1 MIKDERLDIC
11 KKIQKEVS
19 NNIIQNNLIK
29 NNDKIVV
36 AVSGGPDSMCLLTVL
51 NDLKSLFKKKYN
63 INYELV
69 VAHVNHSIRPES
81 ENEKI
86 YVENVCEKLNFKKI
100 SFRLSDS
107 TMPIYNAIMEKIGW
121 KHTDKTELFMSID
134 RNPKERK
141 DLRLQSAQGKIMM
154 PEESLI
160 WVPATIIHKL
170 EGKVAEETLKKA
182 TNTKKNS
189 KYRYNKIYPIASLA
203 FMCAIIMAIVLP
215 NKSMAPINEVTDEQT
230 KISQELPKVEN
241 FKNLYAMLKA
251 RDTKRYYIDDMLSVD
266 SITNANS
273 KNETATNEVANDY
286 SKTNTQVQ
294 GVDEADIVKTD
305 GTYIYYLT
313 NEKLTIINTENA
325 SQMKEMSTI
334 KFDETFTPEEIFL
347 NNDKIIV
354 IGKRYEYDKT
364 ERKIGIDEDFLYPNY
379 MDKTYTSAKLYN
391 VKDKTNPTLER
402 TVEVEGDYLTARMIG
417 SNVYIA
423 SNKYM
428 YYAYICNTYKSTELN
443 EDDFK
448 PHYLDTATS
457 NETKSINFDCIYYIP
472 EFEDTNYLNIVA
484 FNITNNQE
492 ANVESYLGAGEEIYA
507 SKENL
512 YVTKTKYDY
521 ERKNKTSITTEIYKF
536 NLNNANCTFAK
547 AGDVPGSVLNQF
559 SMDECNGYFRIAT
572 TDSTSWNSES
582 NTNNLYVL
590 NENLETIGKI
600 EGLAK
605 GERIYSV
612 RFMGNRAYMVT
623 FVETDPLFVI
633 DLSNPTTPTVL
644 GELKIPGYSKY
655 LHPYDE
661 THLIG
666 IGEDTEVV
674 NYGYGDRVVTNG
686 MKMAM
691 FDVTDPNNPQELYN
705 VKIGEKGTYSELLY
719 NHKALLFSKEKN
731 IIAFPI
737 SITDNDYKVTFQG
750 AIVYG
755 VSLEKGFEL
764 KTKISNSATDYDR
777 YYSRNRV
784 ERIIYIKDTLF
795 TLSNGLIKAVD
806 LNTFETKG
814 SIELN

>member
-1 MIKDERLDIC
+1 MSKKDYI
-11 KKIQKEVS
+11 
-19 NNIIQNNLIK
+19 N
-29 NNDKIVV
+29 
-36 AVSGGPDSMCLLTVL
+36 AV
-51 NDLKSLFKKKYN
+51 NE
-63 INYELV
+63 IN
-69 VAHVNHSIRPES
+69 VN
-81 ENEKI
+81 
-86 YVENVCEKLNFKKI
+86 
-100 SFRLSDS
+100 
-107 TMPIYNAIMEKIGW
+107 
-121 KHTDKTELFMSID
+121 
-134 RNPKERK
+134 
-141 DLRLQSAQGKIMM
+141 
-154 PEESLI
+154 
-160 WVPATIIHKL
+160 
-170 EGKVAEETLKKA
+170 ETLKQETLRKA
-182 TNTKKNS
+182 TNTKKTP
-189 KYRYNKIYPIASLA
+189 KYRFNKVYPIASLA

-215 NKSMAPINEVTDEQT
+215 NKSIEPINEVTDEQT

-334 KFDETFTPEEIFL
+334 KFDETFTPEELFL
-347 NNDKIIV
+347 NNDKLIV
-354 IGKRYEYDKT
+354 IGTRYEYDKT
-364 ERKIGIDEDFLYPNY
+364 ERKIGIDEDYLYPNY

-391 VKDKTNPTLER
+391 VKDKINPTLER
-402 TVEVEGDYLTARMIG
+402 TVEVEGDYLTARMID
-417 SNVYIA
+417 SNVYIV

-428 YYAYICNTYKSTELN
+428 YYAYICNMYKASELN

-521 ERKNKTSITTEIYKF
+521 EKNNKTSITTEIYKF

-547 AGDVPGSVLNQF
+547 AGDVLGSVLNQF

-731 IIAFPI
+731 IIAFPV
-737 SITDNDYKVTFQG
+737 SITEDDYKVTFQG

-795 TLSNGLIKAVD
+795 TLSNVLIKAVD

-814 SIELN
+814 SIELR

>member
-1 MIKDERLDIC
+1 MSKKDYI
-11 KKIQKEVS
+11 
-19 NNIIQNNLIK
+19 N
-29 NNDKIVV
+29 
-36 AVSGGPDSMCLLTVL
+36 AVNEINVNET
-51 NDLKSLFKKKYN
+51 LK
-63 INYELV
+63 
-69 VAHVNHSIRPES
+69 
-81 ENEKI
+81 
-86 YVENVCEKLNFKKI
+86 
-100 SFRLSDS
+100 
-107 TMPIYNAIMEKIGW
+107 
-121 KHTDKTELFMSID
+121 
-134 RNPKERK
+134 
-141 DLRLQSAQGKIMM
+141 Q
-154 PEESLI
+154 
-160 WVPATIIHKL
+160 
-170 EGKVAEETLKKA
+170 ETLKKA

-391 VKDKTNPTLER
+391 VKDKINPTLER

-795 TLSNGLIKAVD
+795 TLSNALIKAVD

>member
-1 MIKDERLDIC
+1 
-11 KKIQKEVS
+11 
-19 NNIIQNNLIK
+19 
-29 NNDKIVV
+29 
-36 AVSGGPDSMCLLTVL
+36 
-51 NDLKSLFKKKYN
+51 
-63 INYELV
+63 
-69 VAHVNHSIRPES
+69 
-81 ENEKI
+81 
-86 YVENVCEKLNFKKI
+86 
-100 SFRLSDS
+100 
-107 TMPIYNAIMEKIGW
+107 
-121 KHTDKTELFMSID
+121 
-134 RNPKERK
+134 
-141 DLRLQSAQGKIMM
+141 
-154 PEESLI
+154 
-160 WVPATIIHKL
+160 
-170 EGKVAEETLKKA
+170 
-182 TNTKKNS
+182 
-189 KYRYNKIYPIASLA
+189 
-203 FMCAIIMAIVLP
+203 
-215 NKSMAPINEVTDEQT
+215 
-230 KISQELPKVEN
+230 
-241 FKNLYAMLKA
+241 MLKA

>member
-1 MIKDERLDIC
+1 MSKKDYIDAVNEIKVNE
-11 KKIQKEVS
+11 E
-19 NNIIQNNLIK
+19 
-29 NNDKIVV
+29 
-36 AVSGGPDSMCLLTVL
+36 
-51 NDLKSLFKKKYN
+51 LK
-63 INYELV
+63 
-69 VAHVNHSIRPES
+69 
-81 ENEKI
+81 
-86 YVENVCEKLNFKKI
+86 
-100 SFRLSDS
+100 
-107 TMPIYNAIMEKIGW
+107 
-121 KHTDKTELFMSID
+121 
-134 RNPKERK
+134 
-141 DLRLQSAQGKIMM
+141 Q
-154 PEESLI
+154 
-160 WVPATIIHKL
+160 
-170 EGKVAEETLKKA
+170 ETLKKV
-182 TNTKKNS
+182 TNTKKTP
-189 KYRYNKIYPIASLA
+189 KYRFNKIYPIASLA

-215 NKSMAPINEVTDEQT
+215 NKIIAPINEVKYEQA

-251 RDTKRYYIDDMLSVD
+251 RDTKRYYIEDMFSVD
-266 SITNANS
+266 SITNENS
-273 KNETATNEVANDY
+273 KNETATNEAADDY

-305 GTYIYYLT
+305 GTHIYYLA

-334 KFDETFTPEEIFL
+334 EFDETFTPEELFF

-354 IGKRYEYDKT
+354 IGTRFEYD
-364 ERKIGIDEDFLYPNY
+364 EREKKIGIDDDYLYPNY
-379 MDKTYTSAKLYN
+379 MDKTYTSAKIYN

-402 TVEVEGDYLTARMIG
+402 TVEVEGSYLTARMID

-731 IIAFPI
+731 IIAFPV
-737 SITDNDYKVTFQG
+737 SITEDDYKVTFQG

-795 TLSNGLIKAVD
+795 TLSNVLIKAVD

-814 SIELN
+814 SIELR

>member
-1 MIKDERLDIC
+1 MSKKDYI
-11 KKIQKEVS
+11 
-19 NNIIQNNLIK
+19 N
-29 NNDKIVV
+29 
-36 AVSGGPDSMCLLTVL
+36 AVNEINVNET
-51 NDLKSLFKKKYN
+51 LK
-63 INYELV
+63 
-69 VAHVNHSIRPES
+69 
-81 ENEKI
+81 
-86 YVENVCEKLNFKKI
+86 
-100 SFRLSDS
+100 
-107 TMPIYNAIMEKIGW
+107 
-121 KHTDKTELFMSID
+121 
-134 RNPKERK
+134 
-141 DLRLQSAQGKIMM
+141 Q
-154 PEESLI
+154 
-160 WVPATIIHKL
+160 
-170 EGKVAEETLKKA
+170 ETLKKA

-215 NKSMAPINEVTDEQT
+215 NKSIAPINEVTAEQT

-334 KFDETFTPEEIFL
+334 KFDETFTPEELFL
-347 NNDKIIV
+347 NNDKLIV
-354 IGKRYEYDKT
+354 IGTRYEYDKT
-364 ERKIGIDEDFLYPNY
+364 ERKIGIDEDYLYPNY

-391 VKDKTNPTLER
+391 VKDKINPTLER
-402 TVEVEGDYLTARMIG
+402 TVEVEGDYLTARMID

-536 NLNNANCTFAK
+536 NLNNANCTLAK

-666 IGEDTEVV
+666 IGEDTDVV

-737 SITDNDYKVTFQG
+737 SITENDYKVTFQG

-814 SIELN
+814 SIELH

>member
-1 MIKDERLDIC
+1 MSKKDYI
-11 KKIQKEVS
+11 
-19 NNIIQNNLIK
+19 N
-29 NNDKIVV
+29 
-36 AVSGGPDSMCLLTVL
+36 AVNEINVNET
-51 NDLKSLFKKKYN
+51 LK
-63 INYELV
+63 
-69 VAHVNHSIRPES
+69 
-81 ENEKI
+81 
-86 YVENVCEKLNFKKI
+86 
-100 SFRLSDS
+100 
-107 TMPIYNAIMEKIGW
+107 
-121 KHTDKTELFMSID
+121 
-134 RNPKERK
+134 
-141 DLRLQSAQGKIMM
+141 Q
-154 PEESLI
+154 
-160 WVPATIIHKL
+160 
-170 EGKVAEETLKKA
+170 ETLKKA

-784 ERIIYIKDTLF
+784 ERIICIKDTLF
-795 TLSNGLIKAVD
+795 TLSNGLIKGVD

>member
-1 MIKDERLDIC
+1 MSKKDYINAVNEINVNETIK
-11 KKIQKEVS
+11 Q
-19 NNIIQNNLIK
+19 
-29 NNDKIVV
+29 
-36 AVSGGPDSMCLLTVL
+36 
-51 NDLKSLFKKKYN
+51 
-63 INYELV
+63 
-69 VAHVNHSIRPES
+69 
-81 ENEKI
+81 
-86 YVENVCEKLNFKKI
+86 
-100 SFRLSDS
+100 
-107 TMPIYNAIMEKIGW
+107 
-121 KHTDKTELFMSID
+121 
-134 RNPKERK
+134 
-141 DLRLQSAQGKIMM
+141 
-154 PEESLI
+154 
-160 WVPATIIHKL
+160 
-170 EGKVAEETLKKA
+170 ETLKKA
-182 TNTKKNS
+182 NNTKKNS

-215 NKSMAPINEVTDEQT
+215 NKNIAPINEVTDEQT

-241 FKNLYAMLKA
+241 FKNLYAMLKT
-251 RDTKRYYIDDMLSVD
+251 RTTNRYTIDDMISVD

-273 KNETATNEVANDY
+273 KNETATNEAADDY

-305 GTYIYYLT
+305 GTHIYYLA

-334 KFDETFTPEEIFL
+334 EFDETFTPEELFF

-354 IGKRYEYDKT
+354 IGTRFEYD
-364 ERKIGIDEDFLYPNY
+364 EREKRIGIDDDYLYPNY
-379 MDKTYTSAKLYN
+379 MDKTYTSAKIYN

-402 TVEVEGDYLTARMIG
+402 TVEVEGSYLTARMID

-777 YYSRNRV
+777 YYSRNSV

-814 SIELN
+814 SIELR

>member
-1 MIKDERLDIC
+1 MSKKDYI
-11 KKIQKEVS
+11 
-19 NNIIQNNLIK
+19 N
-29 NNDKIVV
+29 
-36 AVSGGPDSMCLLTVL
+36 AVNEINVNET
-51 NDLKSLFKKKYN
+51 LK
-63 INYELV
+63 
-69 VAHVNHSIRPES
+69 
-81 ENEKI
+81 
-86 YVENVCEKLNFKKI
+86 
-100 SFRLSDS
+100 
-107 TMPIYNAIMEKIGW
+107 
-121 KHTDKTELFMSID
+121 
-134 RNPKERK
+134 
-141 DLRLQSAQGKIMM
+141 Q
-154 PEESLI
+154 
-160 WVPATIIHKL
+160 
-170 EGKVAEETLKKA
+170 ETLKKA

-215 NKSMAPINEVTDEQT
+215 NKSIAPINEVTDEQT

-273 KNETATNEVANDY
+273 KNKTATNEVANDY

-364 ERKIGIDEDFLYPNY
+364 ERKIGIDEDYLYPNY

-391 VKDKTNPTLER
+391 VKDKINPTLER
-402 TVEVEGDYLTARMIG
+402 TVEVEGDYLTARMID

-633 DLSNPTTPTVL
+633 DLSNPTIPTVL

>member
-1 MIKDERLDIC
+1 MSKKDYI
-11 KKIQKEVS
+11 
-19 NNIIQNNLIK
+19 N
-29 NNDKIVV
+29 
-36 AVSGGPDSMCLLTVL
+36 AVNEINVNET
-51 NDLKSLFKKKYN
+51 LK
-63 INYELV
+63 
-69 VAHVNHSIRPES
+69 
-81 ENEKI
+81 
-86 YVENVCEKLNFKKI
+86 
-100 SFRLSDS
+100 
-107 TMPIYNAIMEKIGW
+107 
-121 KHTDKTELFMSID
+121 
-134 RNPKERK
+134 
-141 DLRLQSAQGKIMM
+141 Q
-154 PEESLI
+154 
-160 WVPATIIHKL
+160 
-170 EGKVAEETLKKA
+170 ETLKKA

-215 NKSMAPINEVTDEQT
+215 NKIIAPINEVTDEQT

-334 KFDETFTPEEIFL
+334 KFDETFTPEELFL

-354 IGKRYEYDKT
+354 IGTRYEYDKT
-364 ERKIGIDEDFLYPNY
+364 ERKIGIDEDYLYPNY

-391 VKDKTNPTLER
+391 VKDKINPTLER

-737 SITDNDYKVTFQG
+737 SITENDYKVTFQG

-755 VSLEKGFEL
+755 ISLEKGFEL

-814 SIELN
+814 SIELR

>member
-1 MIKDERLDIC
+1 MSKKDYI
-11 KKIQKEVS
+11 
-19 NNIIQNNLIK
+19 N
-29 NNDKIVV
+29 
-36 AVSGGPDSMCLLTVL
+36 AVNEINVNET
-51 NDLKSLFKKKYN
+51 LK
-63 INYELV
+63 
-69 VAHVNHSIRPES
+69 
-81 ENEKI
+81 
-86 YVENVCEKLNFKKI
+86 
-100 SFRLSDS
+100 
-107 TMPIYNAIMEKIGW
+107 
-121 KHTDKTELFMSID
+121 
-134 RNPKERK
+134 
-141 DLRLQSAQGKIMM
+141 Q
-154 PEESLI
+154 
-160 WVPATIIHKL
+160 
-170 EGKVAEETLKKA
+170 ETLKKA

-215 NKSMAPINEVTDEQT
+215 NKIIAPINEVTDEQT

-334 KFDETFTPEEIFL
+334 KFDETFTPEELFL

-354 IGKRYEYDKT
+354 IGTRYEYDKT
-364 ERKIGIDEDFLYPNY
+364 ERKIGIDEDYLYPNY

>member
-1 MIKDERLDIC
+1 MSKKDYINAVNEINVNETL
-11 KKIQKEVS
+11 KK
-19 NNIIQNNLIK
+19 
-29 NNDKIVV
+29 
-36 AVSGGPDSMCLLTVL
+36 
-51 NDLKSLFKKKYN
+51 
-63 INYELV
+63 
-69 VAHVNHSIRPES
+69 
-81 ENEKI
+81 
-86 YVENVCEKLNFKKI
+86 
-100 SFRLSDS
+100 
-107 TMPIYNAIMEKIGW
+107 
-121 KHTDKTELFMSID
+121 
-134 RNPKERK
+134 
-141 DLRLQSAQGKIMM
+141 
-154 PEESLI
+154 
-160 WVPATIIHKL
+160 
-170 EGKVAEETLKKA
+170 ETLKKA

>member
-1 MIKDERLDIC
+1 MSKKDYI
-11 KKIQKEVS
+11 
-19 NNIIQNNLIK
+19 N
-29 NNDKIVV
+29 
-36 AVSGGPDSMCLLTVL
+36 AVNEINVNET
-51 NDLKSLFKKKYN
+51 LK
-63 INYELV
+63 
-69 VAHVNHSIRPES
+69 
-81 ENEKI
+81 
-86 YVENVCEKLNFKKI
+86 
-100 SFRLSDS
+100 
-107 TMPIYNAIMEKIGW
+107 
-121 KHTDKTELFMSID
+121 
-134 RNPKERK
+134 
-141 DLRLQSAQGKIMM
+141 Q
-154 PEESLI
+154 
-160 WVPATIIHKL
+160 
-170 EGKVAEETLKKA
+170 ETLKKA

-391 VKDKTNPTLER
+391 VKDKINPTLER

>member
-1 MIKDERLDIC
+1 MSKKDYIDAVNEIKVNE
-11 KKIQKEVS
+11 E
-19 NNIIQNNLIK
+19 
-29 NNDKIVV
+29 
-36 AVSGGPDSMCLLTVL
+36 
-51 NDLKSLFKKKYN
+51 LK
-63 INYELV
+63 
-69 VAHVNHSIRPES
+69 
-81 ENEKI
+81 
-86 YVENVCEKLNFKKI
+86 
-100 SFRLSDS
+100 
-107 TMPIYNAIMEKIGW
+107 
-121 KHTDKTELFMSID
+121 
-134 RNPKERK
+134 
-141 DLRLQSAQGKIMM
+141 Q
-154 PEESLI
+154 
-160 WVPATIIHKL
+160 
-170 EGKVAEETLKKA
+170 ETLKKV
-182 TNTKKNS
+182 TNTKKTP
-189 KYRYNKIYPIASLA
+189 KYRFNKIYPIASLA

-215 NKSMAPINEVTDEQT
+215 NKIIAPINEVKYEQA

-241 FKNLYAMLKA
+241 FKNLYAMLKT
-251 RDTKRYYIDDMLSVD
+251 RDAKRYYIEDMFSVD
-266 SITNANS
+266 SITNENS
-273 KNETATNEVANDY
+273 KNETATNEAADDY

-305 GTYIYYLT
+305 GTHIYYLA

-334 KFDETFTPEEIFL
+334 EFDETFTPEELFF

-354 IGKRYEYDKT
+354 IGTRFEYD
-364 ERKIGIDEDFLYPNY
+364 EREKRIGIDDDYLYPNY
-379 MDKTYTSAKLYN
+379 MDKTYTSAKIYN

-402 TVEVEGDYLTARMIG
+402 TVEVEGSYLTARMID

-737 SITDNDYKVTFQG
+737 SITENDYKVTFQG

-814 SIELN
+814 SIELR

>member
-1 MIKDERLDIC
+1 MSKKDYI
-11 KKIQKEVS
+11 
-19 NNIIQNNLIK
+19 N
-29 NNDKIVV
+29 
-36 AVSGGPDSMCLLTVL
+36 AVNEINVNET
-51 NDLKSLFKKKYN
+51 LKQETLK
-63 INYELV
+63 
-69 VAHVNHSIRPES
+69 
-81 ENEKI
+81 
-86 YVENVCEKLNFKKI
+86 
-100 SFRLSDS
+100 
-107 TMPIYNAIMEKIGW
+107 
-121 KHTDKTELFMSID
+121 
-134 RNPKERK
+134 
-141 DLRLQSAQGKIMM
+141 Q
-154 PEESLI
+154 
-160 WVPATIIHKL
+160 
-170 EGKVAEETLKKA
+170 ETLKKA

>member
-1 MIKDERLDIC
+1 MSKKDYI
-11 KKIQKEVS
+11 
-19 NNIIQNNLIK
+19 N
-29 NNDKIVV
+29 
-36 AVSGGPDSMCLLTVL
+36 AVNEINVNET
-51 NDLKSLFKKKYN
+51 LK
-63 INYELV
+63 
-69 VAHVNHSIRPES
+69 
-81 ENEKI
+81 
-86 YVENVCEKLNFKKI
+86 
-100 SFRLSDS
+100 
-107 TMPIYNAIMEKIGW
+107 
-121 KHTDKTELFMSID
+121 
-134 RNPKERK
+134 
-141 DLRLQSAQGKIMM
+141 Q
-154 PEESLI
+154 
-160 WVPATIIHKL
+160 
-170 EGKVAEETLKKA
+170 ETLKKA

-512 YVTKTKYDY
+512 YVTKTKYNY

-559 SMDECNGYFRIAT
+559 SMDKCNGYFRIAT

>member
-1 MIKDERLDIC
+1 MSKKDYI
-11 KKIQKEVS
+11 
-19 NNIIQNNLIK
+19 N
-29 NNDKIVV
+29 
-36 AVSGGPDSMCLLTVL
+36 AVNEINVNET
-51 NDLKSLFKKKYN
+51 LK
-63 INYELV
+63 
-69 VAHVNHSIRPES
+69 
-81 ENEKI
+81 
-86 YVENVCEKLNFKKI
+86 
-100 SFRLSDS
+100 
-107 TMPIYNAIMEKIGW
+107 
-121 KHTDKTELFMSID
+121 
-134 RNPKERK
+134 
-141 DLRLQSAQGKIMM
+141 Q
-154 PEESLI
+154 
-160 WVPATIIHKL
+160 
-170 EGKVAEETLKKA
+170 ETLKKA

-686 MKMAM
+686 MKMVM

>member
-1 MIKDERLDIC
+1 MSKKDYI
-11 KKIQKEVS
+11 
-19 NNIIQNNLIK
+19 N
-29 NNDKIVV
+29 
-36 AVSGGPDSMCLLTVL
+36 AV
-51 NDLKSLFKKKYN
+51 NE
-63 INYELV
+63 IN
-69 VAHVNHSIRPES
+69 VN
-81 ENEKI
+81 
-86 YVENVCEKLNFKKI
+86 
-100 SFRLSDS
+100 
-107 TMPIYNAIMEKIGW
+107 
-121 KHTDKTELFMSID
+121 
-134 RNPKERK
+134 
-141 DLRLQSAQGKIMM
+141 
-154 PEESLI
+154 
-160 WVPATIIHKL
+160 
-170 EGKVAEETLKKA
+170 ETLKQETLEKA

-215 NKSMAPINEVTDEQT
+215 NKSIAPINEVTDEQT

-241 FKNLYAMLKA
+241 FKNLYAMLKT
-251 RDTKRYYIDDMLSVD
+251 RTTNRYTIDDMLSVD
-266 SITNANS
+266 STTNANS

-334 KFDETFTPEEIFL
+334 KFDETFTPEELFL

-354 IGKRYEYDKT
+354 IGTRYEYDKT
-364 ERKIGIDEDFLYPNY
+364 ERKIGIDEDYLYPNY

-391 VKDKTNPTLER
+391 VKDKINPTLER

-536 NLNNANCTFAK
+536 SLNNANCTFAK

-691 FDVTDPNNPQELYN
+691 FDVTDPNNPKELYN

-737 SITDNDYKVTFQG
+737 SITENDYKVTFQG

-814 SIELN
+814 SIELH

>member
-1 MIKDERLDIC
+1 MSKKDYI
-11 KKIQKEVS
+11 
-19 NNIIQNNLIK
+19 N
-29 NNDKIVV
+29 
-36 AVSGGPDSMCLLTVL
+36 AVNEINVNET
-51 NDLKSLFKKKYN
+51 LK
-63 INYELV
+63 
-69 VAHVNHSIRPES
+69 
-81 ENEKI
+81 
-86 YVENVCEKLNFKKI
+86 
-100 SFRLSDS
+100 
-107 TMPIYNAIMEKIGW
+107 
-121 KHTDKTELFMSID
+121 
-134 RNPKERK
+134 
-141 DLRLQSAQGKIMM
+141 Q
-154 PEESLI
+154 
-160 WVPATIIHKL
+160 
-170 EGKVAEETLKKA
+170 ETLKKA

-215 NKSMAPINEVTDEQT
+215 NKSIAPINEVTAEQT

-334 KFDETFTPEEIFL
+334 KFDETFTPEELFL
-347 NNDKIIV
+347 NNDKLIV
-354 IGKRYEYDKT
+354 IGTRYEYDKT
-364 ERKIGIDEDFLYPNY
+364 ERKIGIDEDYLYPNY

-391 VKDKTNPTLER
+391 VKDKINPTLER
-402 TVEVEGDYLTARMIG
+402 TVEVEGDYLTARMID

-521 ERKNKTSITTEIYKF
+521 EKNNKTSITTEIYKF

-633 DLSNPTTPTVL
+633 DISNPTTPTVL

-666 IGEDTEVV
+666 IGEDTDVV

-731 IIAFPI
+731 IIAFPV
-737 SITDNDYKVTFQG
+737 SITEDDYKVTFQG

-814 SIELN
+814 SIELR

>member
-1 MIKDERLDIC
+1 
-11 KKIQKEVS
+11 
-19 NNIIQNNLIK
+19 
-29 NNDKIVV
+29 
-36 AVSGGPDSMCLLTVL
+36 
-51 NDLKSLFKKKYN
+51 
-63 INYELV
+63 
-69 VAHVNHSIRPES
+69 
-81 ENEKI
+81 
-86 YVENVCEKLNFKKI
+86 
-100 SFRLSDS
+100 
-107 TMPIYNAIMEKIGW
+107 
-121 KHTDKTELFMSID
+121 
-134 RNPKERK
+134 
-141 DLRLQSAQGKIMM
+141 
-154 PEESLI
+154 
-160 WVPATIIHKL
+160 
-170 EGKVAEETLKKA
+170 
-182 TNTKKNS
+182 
-189 KYRYNKIYPIASLA
+189 
-203 FMCAIIMAIVLP
+203 MCAIIMAIVLP
-215 NKSMAPINEVTDEQT
+215 NKSITPINEVTAEQT

-334 KFDETFTPEEIFL
+334 KFDETFTPEELFL
-347 NNDKIIV
+347 NNDKLIV
-354 IGKRYEYDKT
+354 IGTRYEYDKT
-364 ERKIGIDEDFLYPNY
+364 ERKIGIDEDYLYPNY

-391 VKDKTNPTLER
+391 VKDKINPTLER
-402 TVEVEGDYLTARMIG
+402 TVEVEGDYLTARMID

-536 NLNNANCTFAK
+536 NLNNANCTLAK

-666 IGEDTEVV
+666 IGEDTDVV

-737 SITDNDYKVTFQG
+737 SITENDYKVTFQG

-814 SIELN
+814 SIELH

>member
-1 MIKDERLDIC
+1 MSKKDYI
-11 KKIQKEVS
+11 
-19 NNIIQNNLIK
+19 N
-29 NNDKIVV
+29 
-36 AVSGGPDSMCLLTVL
+36 AVNEINVNET
-51 NDLKSLFKKKYN
+51 LK
-63 INYELV
+63 
-69 VAHVNHSIRPES
+69 
-81 ENEKI
+81 
-86 YVENVCEKLNFKKI
+86 
-100 SFRLSDS
+100 
-107 TMPIYNAIMEKIGW
+107 
-121 KHTDKTELFMSID
+121 
-134 RNPKERK
+134 
-141 DLRLQSAQGKIMM
+141 Q
-154 PEESLI
+154 
-160 WVPATIIHKL
+160 
-170 EGKVAEETLKKA
+170 ETLKKA

-215 NKSMAPINEVTDEQT
+215 NKSIAPINEVTDEQT

-241 FKNLYAMLKA
+241 FKNLYAMLKT
-251 RDTKRYYIDDMLSVD
+251 RTTNRYTIDDMLSVD
-266 SITNANS
+266 STTNANS

-305 GTYIYYLT
+305 GTHIYYLA

-334 KFDETFTPEEIFL
+334 EFDETFTPEELFF

-354 IGKRYEYDKT
+354 IGTRFEYD
-364 ERKIGIDEDFLYPNY
+364 EREKRIGIDDDYLYPNY
-379 MDKTYTSAKLYN
+379 MDKTYTSAKIYN

-402 TVEVEGDYLTARMIG
+402 TVEVEGSYLTARMID

-521 ERKNKTSITTEIYKF
+521 EKNNKTSITTEIYKF

-691 FDVTDPNNPQELYN
+691 FDVTDPNNPKELYN

-737 SITDNDYKVTFQG
+737 SITENDYKVTFQG

-814 SIELN
+814 SIELH

>member
-1 MIKDERLDIC
+1 MSKKDYI
-11 KKIQKEVS
+11 
-19 NNIIQNNLIK
+19 N
-29 NNDKIVV
+29 
-36 AVSGGPDSMCLLTVL
+36 AVNEINVNET
-51 NDLKSLFKKKYN
+51 LK
-63 INYELV
+63 
-69 VAHVNHSIRPES
+69 
-81 ENEKI
+81 
-86 YVENVCEKLNFKKI
+86 
-100 SFRLSDS
+100 
-107 TMPIYNAIMEKIGW
+107 
-121 KHTDKTELFMSID
+121 
-134 RNPKERK
+134 
-141 DLRLQSAQGKIMM
+141 Q
-154 PEESLI
+154 
-160 WVPATIIHKL
+160 
-170 EGKVAEETLKKA
+170 ETLKKA

-273 KNETATNEVANDY
+273 KNETAKNEVANDY

-633 DLSNPTTPTVL
+633 DLLNPTTPTVL

>member
-1 MIKDERLDIC
+1 MSKKDYI
-11 KKIQKEVS
+11 
-19 NNIIQNNLIK
+19 N
-29 NNDKIVV
+29 
-36 AVSGGPDSMCLLTVL
+36 AVNEINVNET
-51 NDLKSLFKKKYN
+51 LK
-63 INYELV
+63 
-69 VAHVNHSIRPES
+69 
-81 ENEKI
+81 
-86 YVENVCEKLNFKKI
+86 
-100 SFRLSDS
+100 
-107 TMPIYNAIMEKIGW
+107 
-121 KHTDKTELFMSID
+121 
-134 RNPKERK
+134 
-141 DLRLQSAQGKIMM
+141 Q
-154 PEESLI
+154 
-160 WVPATIIHKL
+160 
-170 EGKVAEETLKKA
+170 ETLKKA

-354 IGKRYEYDKT
+354 IGKRYEHDKT
-364 ERKIGIDEDFLYPNY
+364 ERKIGIDEDYLYPNY

-391 VKDKTNPTLER
+391 VKDKINPTLER

-737 SITDNDYKVTFQG
+737 SITENDYKVTFQG

>member
-1 MIKDERLDIC
+1 
-11 KKIQKEVS
+11 
-19 NNIIQNNLIK
+19 
-29 NNDKIVV
+29 
-36 AVSGGPDSMCLLTVL
+36 
-51 NDLKSLFKKKYN
+51 
-63 INYELV
+63 
-69 VAHVNHSIRPES
+69 
-81 ENEKI
+81 
-86 YVENVCEKLNFKKI
+86 
-100 SFRLSDS
+100 
-107 TMPIYNAIMEKIGW
+107 
-121 KHTDKTELFMSID
+121 
-134 RNPKERK
+134 
-141 DLRLQSAQGKIMM
+141 
-154 PEESLI
+154 
-160 WVPATIIHKL
+160 
-170 EGKVAEETLKKA
+170 
-182 TNTKKNS
+182 
-189 KYRYNKIYPIASLA
+189 
-203 FMCAIIMAIVLP
+203 MCAIIMAIVLP
-215 NKSMAPINEVTDEQT
+215 NKSMAPINEVTAEQT
-230 KISQELPKVEN
+230 KISQKLPKVEN

-251 RDTKRYYIDDMLSVD
+251 RDTKRYYIEDMFSVD
-266 SITNANS
+266 SITNENS
-273 KNETATNEVANDY
+273 KNETATNEAADDY

-305 GTYIYYLT
+305 GTHIYYLA

-334 KFDETFTPEEIFL
+334 EFDETFTPEEIFL

-354 IGKRYEYDKT
+354 IGTRYEYDKT
-364 ERKIGIDEDFLYPNY
+364 ERKIGIDEDYLYPNY
-379 MDKTYTSAKLYN
+379 MDRTYTSAKIYN

-402 TVEVEGDYLTARMIG
+402 TVEVEGSYLTARMID